1 MNPNRKLWWFALV
14 LLLVWDLGVH
24 FYGAYQTEAHSKEPW
39 IDVWFTVP
47 AVITSALLESLN
59 VCTSP
64 LGIAVIVLLVTGYF
78 KSRDRKEPTPPN
90 LPPSPDDSN

>member
-47 AVITSALLESLN
+47 AVITTQIER
-59 VCTSP
+59 
-64 LGIAVIVLLVTGYF
+64 F
-78 KSRDRKEPTPPN
+78 
-90 LPPSPDDSN
+90 LPPKRSSADLGGICIRFAGRMLD